1 MQALRSNVRRNS
13 CRVIVERLRLHTIQA
28 GADLDATMAQLTE
41 AVPARGV
48 DALLLAIAEAPDL
61 KVAGR
66 LLTADLLAPGAQ
78 IWVSVVSQ
86 YRDEA
91 ATMLKG
97 FSDTVAICPTES
109 TEHCLLHSL
118 ASKASS

>member
-28 GADLDATMAQLTE
+28 GADLAATVAQLTE

-61 KVAGR
+61 VVASR

-78 IWVSVVSQ
+78 IWVSAASQ
-86 YRDEA
+86 HRDKTA
-91 ATMLKG
+91 AMLKG
-97 FSDTVAICPTES
+97 ISDTVAICDSES
-109 TEHCLLHSL
+109 TEHCLFHGL
-118 ASKASS
+118 ARNVSS